1 MVSLYC
7 DSERKKAV
15 PPEYKHFLKLAKQE
29 HKQVITLM
37 DSNSH
42 SEALW
47 QSKTTCPRG
56 REWENFLTGKGDL
69 VPLNNG
75 DDFTFMS
82 KRGQSI
88 IDVTLATPLLADR
101 VSQWGVVDS
110 VANSDHL
117 SIEMLL
123 QLNKGWTNPPKVW
136 DLRSNKFD
144 KKGFTTM
151 MEERSDKVIHN
162 RFVTPQDLDAYGLSF
177 VMDIELP

>member
-1 MVSLYC
+1 M
-7 DSERKKAV
+7 
-15 PPEYKHFLKLAKQE
+15 
-29 HKQVITLM
+29 I
-37 DSNSH
+37 NI
-42 SEALW
+42 
-47 QSKTTCPRG
+47 
-56 REWENFLTGKGDL
+56 
-69 VPLNNG
+69 
-75 DDFTFMS
+75 MS
-82 KRGQSI
+82 QLGQTV
-88 IDVTLATPLLADR
+88 IDVTMASPQLADR

-177 VMDIELP
+177 VMDMTECLDETAPLTSKPTNIARPGWFDSECKRLLRRLRHIRRYLRNRTRLQRRRGLPDCQNRQNNTWNDYNHFVIFQS